1 MIPRP
6 LATVRLTV
14 SLAFGLAACGGD
26 GETDRNEPTP
36 VVISVPEAAVADV
49 AAAMEAVDEELGGA
63 QQYFEVTANAQNVRL
78 FVKVEGRDRVRSYLF
93 VRGEVVPSGRAQP
106 ADGFTFAA
114 GDVDL
119 EPDVMLDAVAEAA
132 PDATIEEFSIVGT
145 QEGPPRY
152 AAFAR
157 SERGG
162 VIDVVLAEDGTV
174 LEVAP
179 GA

>member
-1 MIPRP
+1 
-6 LATVRLTV
+6 VGLTV
-14 SLAFGLAACGGD
+14 SLAFGLAACSGD
-26 GETDRNEPTP
+26 GGADQSEPTP
-36 VVISVPEAAVADV
+36 VEISVPEADVADV
-49 AAAMEAVDEELGGA
+49 A
-63 QQYFEVTANAQNVRL
+63 ANAQNVRL
-78 FVKVEGRDRVRSYLF
+78 FVKVEGRDRVRSYLY

-114 GDVDL
+114 GDVHL
-119 EPDVMLDAVAEAA
+119 EPDVMLDSVAEAA
-132 PDATIEEFSIVGT
+132 PDATVEEFSIVGT
-145 QEGPPRY
+145 QEGRPRY

-174 LEVAP
+174 LDVAP